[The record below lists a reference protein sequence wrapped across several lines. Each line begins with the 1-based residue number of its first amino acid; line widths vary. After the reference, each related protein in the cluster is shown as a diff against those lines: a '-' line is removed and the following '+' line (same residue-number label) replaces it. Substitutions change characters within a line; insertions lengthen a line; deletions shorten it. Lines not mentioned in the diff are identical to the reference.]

1 MVPDHVLR
9 SCAESV
15 RKLAEEFRIQRKRD
29 PRLGR
34 ETSANGDAELG
45 PCKKIRQSQEMT
57 EILFLLLLQTDELR
71 WFQQISVRKIQKIPK
86 WIIPRKKIVY
96 TDFRHN
102 SKIRGL

>member
-1 MVPDHVLR
+1 
-9 SCAESV
+9 
-15 RKLAEEFRIQRKRD
+15 
-29 PRLGR
+29 
-34 ETSANGDAELG
+34 
-45 PCKKIRQSQEMT
+45 MT